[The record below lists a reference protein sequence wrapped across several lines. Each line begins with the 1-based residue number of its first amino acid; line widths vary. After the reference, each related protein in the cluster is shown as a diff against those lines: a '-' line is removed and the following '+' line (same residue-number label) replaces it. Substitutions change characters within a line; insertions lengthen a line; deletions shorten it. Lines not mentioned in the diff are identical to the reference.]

1 VAGEADP
8 LGEMKSARAL
18 DPTTEELRRLIATL
32 KKCFAP
38 EEFFTVAEC
47 ARLAEEAQVTTFGRP
62 EYKHPDLHKE
72 MVSHGKIDA
81 IAFGFKLKRHRD
93 RVLDGWSVRVASGKR
108 KAKNPNSYYLEAPRA
123 EQPGSGIPF
132 MITAAMKERLRACG
146 YSDDDIRNMSPQ
158 QAHEILARP
167 PAEDREVM

>member
-1 VAGEADP
+1 
-8 LGEMKSARAL
+8 MKSARAL

-38 EEFFTVAEC
+38 EEFFTVADC

-93 RVLDGWSVRVASGKR
+93 RVLDGWSVRVTSGKR
-108 KAKNPNSYYLEAPRA
+108 KAKDPNSYYLEGPA
-123 EQPGSGIPF
+123 EPTPPDSGIPF

-158 QAHEILARP
+158 QAHEILSP
-167 PAEDREVM
+167 GDGGGG